1 VASLLVCPE
10 THAAKVGR
18 EVFRAGGNAMDAGIA
33 AAFAQ
38 GVTDPLLCG
47 IGGGVSVY
55 YHVGGTGERVF
66 INAEVACGR
75 GEPPPSWQRDYQ
87 HRVEVS
93 LRYRL
98 ASRDNEIGYRSIMVP
113 GFVRGFWRAYQ
124 RFGSGQISWAD
135 LLEPA
140 IALAEEG
147 FEIPSYEG
155 SFWRLIHQVETTNE
169 ARGITPRWAVTEDA
183 RRLMLRPDGSPFGH
197 GDRFMQPDLA
207 RTLRGIAEGGGDA
220 FYVGPI
226 GKAVGDDLSAHGSLV
241 TVDDLAEYEVFE
253 DAPLSGSYRGLE
265 VVAQAFSNGNQIIEV
280 LQILDHFDL
289 ATLGHNSAEYIE
301 LVSKAMR
308 AASYD
313 YAPMKGQTRASMAMN
328 DLDLI
333 ATERAARWAELI
345 KKGDPIRVEGG
356 VADRGTTHLSAVDG
370 QGNFISFNHSVGS
383 GGSGVISRGLGFIY
397 NGDMAIFD
405 PRPGNTNSIAPGS
418 RQQGGS
424 SLAIYRD
431 GKPCVVVGAPGGT
444 RIFTSMIQTVL
455 NIIDF
460 GMDAHSAVAV
470 PRFHSQDRLRI
481 TLEPHISDRVAEQLR
496 SGGHDVLWSRYQ
508 ARPQVVA
515 VINGRAQAGSD
526 PRGHTSEEIGEYP
539 PYDWSSDSTF
549 M

>member
-1 VASLLVCPE
+1 MNLLACPE
-10 THAAKVGR
+10 THAAKVGA

-47 IGGGVSVY
+47 IGGGVSIY
-55 YHVGGTGERVF
+55 YHVGDTGEKVF

-75 GEPPPSWQRDYQ
+75 GEPPSSWQRDYQ

-98 ASRDNEIGYRSIMVP
+98 SSRDNEIGYRSIMVP
-113 GFVRGFWRAYQ
+113 GFVRGFWTGYQ
-124 RFGSGQISWAD
+124 RFGSGLISWAD

-140 IALAEEG
+140 IALAEDG
-147 FEIPSYEG
+147 FDIPPYEG
-155 SFWRLIHQVETTNE
+155 SFWRLIHQVEAANE
-169 ARGITPRWAVTEDA
+169 KRGISPRWAITEDA
-183 RRLMLRPDGSPFGH
+183 RRLMLRPDGTPFGH
-197 GDRFMQPDLA
+197 GDRFVQPDLA

-220 FYVGPI
+220 FYDGPTGMAI
-226 GKAVGDDLSAHGSLV
+226 ADDLAANGSLV
-241 TVDDLAEYEVFE
+241 TADDLAEYEVFE
-253 DAPLSGSYRGLE
+253 DAPLLGSYRGLE

-289 ATLGHNSAEYIE
+289 ARLGHNSAEYIE

-308 AASYD
+308 AASFD
-313 YAPMKGQTRASMAMN
+313 YAPMKGQSRESMAVS
-328 DLDLI
+328 DPDLI
-333 ATERAARWAELI
+333 SAERAARWAAMI
-345 KKGDPIRVEGG
+345 RKGDPILVEGG
-356 VADRGTTHLSAVDG
+356 VADRGTTHLSAVDE

-383 GGSGVISRGLGFIY
+383 GGSGVVTSGLGFIY

-405 PRPGNTNSIAPGS
+405 PRPGFTNSITPGS

-431 GKPCVVVGAPGGT
+431 GKPIIVVGAPGGT

-455 NIIDF
+455 NVIDI
-460 GMDAHSAVAV
+460 GMDARSAVAV

-481 TLEPHISDRVAEQLR
+481 TLEPHIPDRVAEQLR
-496 SGGHDVLWSRYQ
+496 SAGHDVLWSRYQ
-508 ARPQVVA
+508 ARPQAVA
-515 VINGRAQAGSD
+515 IIDGRPQAGSD

-549 M
+549 I